1 MSDLLK
7 QINIGKDTA
16 GKLKQL
22 GIETFEDLVAAGSEQ
37 AFLRIQTID
46 PGACI
51 QLLYGLEG
59 AIEGVKGNQLPAHK
73 KQELLEF
80 YRMAKQKR

>member
-16 GKLKQL
+16 SKLKQS
-22 GIETFEDLVAAGSEQ
+22 GIETFEDLQAAGSEQ

-59 AIEGVKGNQLPAHK
+59 AIEGVKGNQIPAHK
-73 KQELLEF
+73 KHELLQF
-80 YRMAKQKR
+80 YKMAKRQK